1 MSRVIGPSFH
11 IVVWFIWS
19 ALLDIKRMLI
29 LERCIGISW
38 FCFLLYSACPVFG
51 GQQGLRVLRI
61 EDMITTL
68 TPLNGWSRPMRTL
81 FRALGFAIPCEKS
94 VDQLSSQDVHIFK
107 LKHAWSH
114 SIRLATI
121 LSLLLLAV
129 GCASRHSGNRA
140 AAEPPPW
147 VEASLRTAVVKLAG
161 EIGERNLYRP
171 KALEH
176 SATWIEQQLRT
187 LGYEVR
193 RQAVAVDTNV
203 FRCAG
208 ATAYNVEA
216 VLVGHRHPEENIIIG
231 AHYDTKVATAGYRDS
246 WPPLL
251 DRPGT
256 PGANDNA
263 SGVAALLTIAR
274 SLAAQPCAK
283 TLRLVFFSNEEPPF
297 FKQPS
302 VMGSYLYAGELKAKG
317 VRVEAMLSL
326 EILGCY
332 SKRRPNKKRFWYASP
347 AGLSHDPDYVAFVS
361 DLPSWH
367 QSKRWAAAYA
377 RYSPLAARTLA
388 IPVGVSRKIGWSDD
402 WAFWRHDLRAVCV
415 TDTGFLRCDDY
426 HELSD
431 TPDRLDYAPFALVVW
446 ALEQAI
452 RQLANE

>member
-1 MSRVIGPSFH
+1 MIGTQVIHTDRWLHP
-11 IVVWFIWS
+11 I
-19 ALLDIKRMLI
+19 
-29 LERCIGISW
+29 
-38 FCFLLYSACPVFG
+38 
-51 GQQGLRVLRI
+51 Q
-61 EDMITTL
+61 
-68 TPLNGWSRPMRTL
+68 
-81 FRALGFAIPCEKS
+81 LG
-94 VDQLSSQDVHIFK
+94 
-107 LKHAWSH
+107 
-114 SIRLATI
+114 TI
-121 LSLLLLAV
+121 LGLMLLPV
-129 GCASRHSGNRA
+129 GCATRHPGNHA

-147 VEASLRTAVVKLAG
+147 VEANLRTVVAKLAG

-171 KALEH
+171 EKLEQ
-176 SATWIEQQLRT
+176 SATWIEEEMRT

-193 RQAVAVDTNV
+193 RQRITVDTNV

-208 ATAYNVEA
+208 ATAYNLEA
-216 VLVGHRHPEENIIIG
+216 VLVGNRHPEKNIIIG
-231 AHYDTKVATAGYRDS
+231 AHYDTKVATPGYRDR

-263 SGVAALLTIAR
+263 SGVAALLSIAR

-283 TLRLVFFSNEEPPF
+283 TLRLVFFANEEPPF

-317 VRVEAMLSL
+317 VKVEAMLSL

-332 SKRRPNKKRFWYASP
+332 SRRPNEKRFWYADLV
-347 AGLSHDPDYVAFVS
+347 GLSADTNYVAFVS
-361 DLPSWH
+361 DQVSWH
-367 QSKRWAAAYA
+367 QAKRWAAAFA
-377 RYSPLAARTLA
+377 RHSRLAARTLA
-388 IPVGVSRKIGWSDD
+388 VPAGVSRRIGWSDD

-431 TPDRLDYAPFALVVW
+431 TPDRLDYAPFASVVW

>member
-1 MSRVIGPSFH
+1 V
-11 IVVWFIWS
+11 
-19 ALLDIKRMLI
+19 
-29 LERCIGISW
+29 
-38 FCFLLYSACPVFG
+38 
-51 GQQGLRVLRI
+51 
-61 EDMITTL
+61 
-68 TPLNGWSRPMRTL
+68 RTL
-81 FRALGFAIPCEKS
+81 GRP
-94 VDQLSSQDVHIFK
+94 IFHTDHW
-107 LKHAWSH
+107 LHP
-114 SIRLATI
+114 IRLGTI
-121 LSLLLLAV
+121 LGLLLLAV
-129 GCASRHSGNRA
+129 GCATRHSGNRA
-140 AAEPPPW
+140 AAQPPPW
-147 VEASLRTAVVKLAG
+147 VEANLRTAVVKLAG

-171 KALEH
+171 KGLEH

-193 RQAVAVDTNV
+193 RQAIAVDTNV

-208 ATAYNVEA
+208 ATAYNLEA
-216 VLVGHRHPEENIIIG
+216 VLVGHRHPEKNIIIG
-231 AHYDTKVATAGYRDS
+231 AHYDTKVATAGYRDR

-347 AGLSHDPDYVAFVS
+347 AGLSDDPDYVAFVS

-388 IPVGVSRKIGWSDD
+388 IPAGVSRKIGWSDD

-446 ALEQAI
+446 ALDQAI